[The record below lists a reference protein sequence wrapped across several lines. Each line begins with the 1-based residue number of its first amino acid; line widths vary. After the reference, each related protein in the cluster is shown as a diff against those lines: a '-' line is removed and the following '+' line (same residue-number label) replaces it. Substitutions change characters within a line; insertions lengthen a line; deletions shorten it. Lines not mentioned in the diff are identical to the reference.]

1 MPEAQL
7 DRFAVKLVVHG
18 IEDETLT
25 TLLVQRPG
33 GKPPQQA
40 AVCTPEELSELIAAA
55 KQVVLPE
62 AVAAWCARLINATRP
77 ERAQSPAV
85 SREHLRW
92 GASPRAALAL
102 AGLARARA
110 LCDGRPAVGFA
121 DIRALAVPVLAHR
134 VVCTYE
140 AGLNGRNAASIISEL
155 LDAIPE
161 VEA

>member
-1 MPEAQL
+1 M
-7 DRFAVKLVVHG
+7 KLVVHG
-18 IEDETLT
+18 IEDDTLT

-33 GKPPQQA
+33 GRPPAQE
-40 AVCTPEELSELIAAA
+40 AVCTPEQLAELIEAAR
-55 KQVVLPE
+55 QVVLPE

-77 ERAQSPAV
+77 ERAASPAV

-110 LCDGRPAVGFA
+110 LCEGRPAVGFA

-140 AGLNGRNAASIISEL
+140 AGLNGRDAASIIHEL
-155 LDAIPE
+155 LETIVE
-161 VEA
+161 VEV